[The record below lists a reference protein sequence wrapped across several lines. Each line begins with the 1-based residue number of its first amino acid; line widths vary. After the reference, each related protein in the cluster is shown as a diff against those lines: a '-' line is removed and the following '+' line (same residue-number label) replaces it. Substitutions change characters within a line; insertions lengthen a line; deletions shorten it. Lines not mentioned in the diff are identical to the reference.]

1 MRLAC
6 ELPRPL
12 KDEGEVPTC
21 LEAFQ
26 AQLEGLATHFDRCIR
41 WLDAPFWWARFEC
54 GRSIRVGLG
63 DALPQLD
70 RKGGVARSQLWELS
84 KVVAAGPRKKGEIWE
99 MWGATYGR
107 NGWVG
112 EKQIASR
119 LFRSQVARP
128 APTPASDD
136 SADELEHPTRAPGGN
151 ADKSDA
157 AVAGALE

>member
-41 WLDAPFWWARFEC
+41 WLDAPFGWARFEC

-112 EKQIASR
+112 EKQIPSGQCIPRYAVELCGPHAQLPPALGR
-119 LFRSQVARP
+119 EPDQCARRESQP
-128 APTPASDD
+128 
-136 SADELEHPTRAPGGN
+136 
-151 ADKSDA
+151 
-157 AVAGALE
+157 